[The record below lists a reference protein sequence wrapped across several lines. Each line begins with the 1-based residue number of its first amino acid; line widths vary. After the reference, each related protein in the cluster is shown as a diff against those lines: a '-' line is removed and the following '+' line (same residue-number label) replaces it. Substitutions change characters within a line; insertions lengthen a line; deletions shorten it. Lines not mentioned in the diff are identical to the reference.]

1 MLFSHCV
8 IVAFLSAMSDNL
20 NMKNA
25 FLLQNCITLRSF
37 DEKTY
42 ICNTCRKHISI
53 NEMPYKAVFNKSR
66 VNPVPDELKDF
77 KKLEKILVSIKIIL
91 KKKIAIMNLQK
102 PRLMFVISP
111 LRQQIYAI
119 TADSSGLIVVK
130 LKQDLFE
137 PVRPNVI
144 NQALNY
150 LNSHNKNTH
159 FRRSLR
165 QRNEKFS
172 RY

>member
-77 KKLEKILVSIKIIL
+77 KKLEKILVSIKIIF
-91 KKKIAIMNLQK
+91 KKK
-102 PRLMFVISP
+102 
-111 LRQQIYAI
+111 
-119 TADSSGLIVVK
+119 
-130 LKQDLFE
+130 
-137 PVRPNVI
+137 
-144 NQALNY
+144 
-150 LNSHNKNTH
+150 
-159 FRRSLR
+159 
-165 QRNEKFS
+165 
-172 RY
+172 